1 MSYVFRAGI
10 LVCFFCYCLLF
21 GSFLCEGKVFSC
33 HLGIL
38 VLPHFL
44 TGLRACC
51 LYILG

>member
-10 LVCFFCYCLLF
+10 LVYFFYYYPLF
-21 GSFLCEGKVFSC
+21 GSFLCEGKAFSC

-38 VLPHFL
+38 VLSHFL
-44 TGLRACC
+44 TGLRACY